1 MTTWRALATLA
12 TLLALAPLDLRAAS
26 IPQLERVRVVEPPRE
41 VGDFELI
48 DRKGEAFRF
57 SSLRGRPV
65 LVAFGFAS
73 CPDVCPTVMSRLLL
87 LSKLHAAELRDT
99 AIVLISVDGERD
111 SPQRLDDFLSIFSAE
126 FIGLTGMPDVVR
138 PVADRFP
145 AVFFKESPDAAG
157 NYNVAHSAQVYLLD
171 RRGRVRAE
179 LLNAP
184 IETMAE
190 VVGIVAAESP

>member
-1 MTTWRALATLA
+1 MTMSRFA
-12 TLLALAPLDLRAAS
+12 LALAVVVAFAPLDALAAS

-41 VGDFELI
+41 VGDFELT
-48 DRKGEAFRF
+48 DRKGEPFRF
-57 SSLRGRPV
+57 SALRGRPV

-87 LSKLHAAELRDT
+87 LAKVHAAEIRDT

-111 SPQRLDDFLSIFSAE
+111 TPERMDDFLSIFSAE

-157 NYNVAHSAQVYLLD
+157 HYNVAHSAQVYLLD